1 MEVSDRI
8 LLGNGWYRLWGFS
21 FLVACLPSTLAF
33 DSAPIPPSP
42 FPAGRGRLR
51 LSHARGFAPC
61 IPGAEPGR
69 HRLSLPSRYPVQGEP
84 EVRRK
89 NDRTAF
95 LLAVPAAKE
104 RGDRG
109 RWNYPSQA
117 TAAFEMVLSPG
128 AGRTSAAG
136 GLAFLVACRPCP
148 EPSLSFIPISRR
160 EDRAQT
166 IGLSQYS
173 IFGKSSGGSGGL
185 FQESPSV
192 LPSVLPVV
200 SPVPS
205 AKAVRRERVRERPSR
220 CMTV

>member
-1 MEVSDRI
+1 MCP
-8 LLGNGWYRLWGFS
+8 GGA
-21 FLVACLPSTLAF
+21 ACLGVAGAAGVRRASAVPGGGACLLCRLLTLPLAYF
-33 DSAPIPPSP
+33 FAPIPQPPSRREGGD
-42 FPAGRGRLR
+42 FLF
-51 LSHARGFAPC
+51 SYARGFAPC

-136 GLAFLVACRPCP
+136 GSAPCIPAP
-148 EPSLSFIPISRR
+148 EP
-160 EDRAQT
+160 EAARA
-166 IGLSQYS
+166 
-173 IFGKSSGGSGGL
+173 
-185 FQESPSV
+185 EP
-192 LPSVLPVV
+192 
-200 SPVPS
+200 
-205 AKAVRRERVRERPSR
+205 AV
-220 CMTV
+220 

>member
-1 MEVSDRI
+1 M
-8 LLGNGWYRLWGFS
+8 GACRLCRLPTLS
-21 FLVACLPSTLAF
+21 LACFL
-33 DSAPIPPSP
+33 APIPPTP

-51 LSHARGFAPC
+51 LFHARGFAPC

-69 HRLSLPSRYPVQGEP
+69 HRLSLPSRCPVQGEP

-136 GLAFLVACRPCP
+136 GACFLCRLPTLP
-148 EPSLSFIPISRR
+148 GTFSFFIPISRR
-160 EDRAQT
+160 EDRART
-166 IGLSQYS
+166 IGFSQYS

-192 LPSVLPVV
+192 LPSVLPV
-200 SPVPS
+200 SS